1 MVIHRIFHIIRLNEV
16 RRAKICAHLIR
27 NQLPIISGN
36 LRLIV
41 CHAKPPVDSTFPSE
55 QILSKKES
63 NGQTRIQKPCEIRFG
78 TKRSQVQILSPR
90 PPKDSDIDTMSESF
104 HFAVFWRLRCEYGLI
119 CPKISPIQSLLCK
132 ISLAS
137 VKASFHPFSH
147 SAQQVALL
155 TPRPPFSQSKNE
167 YP

>member
-1 MVIHRIFHIIRLNEV
+1 MRLHHCNGQYPAISPKSSRAAHRHCNFS
-16 RRAKICAHLIR
+16 A
-27 NQLPIISGN
+27 NQLT
-36 LRLIV
+36 
-41 CHAKPPVDSTFPSE
+41 KPPLPR
-55 QILSKKES
+55 ILRE
-63 NGQTRIQKPCEIRFG
+63 TRCGIMAIDLFIWKRIEVVVTSRTRNAVVREG
-78 TKRSQVQILSPR
+78 TWVRIPPLP